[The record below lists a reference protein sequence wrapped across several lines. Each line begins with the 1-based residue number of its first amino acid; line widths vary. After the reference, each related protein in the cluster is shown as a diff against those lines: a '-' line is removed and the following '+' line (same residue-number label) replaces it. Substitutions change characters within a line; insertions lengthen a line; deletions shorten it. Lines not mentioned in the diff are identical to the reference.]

1 MERAERFRAARRDPR
16 LVVLEGFHAVKH
28 AVRFGAEIVELVASE
43 EAPLEDLSAELAPD
57 MRGRLEGVQRVPAD
71 RFAELSPAP
80 PPTGIVGIAER
91 PAVGAAEA
99 LETEGPAQVVF
110 LEEPRR
116 LENVGAVVRVAAAAG
131 AAGVL
136 TSGPHDPW
144 HPAAVR
150 GSAGLHF
157 ALPVARVDRLPASD
171 RPLVALDP
179 GGVDAA
185 PGVVPPRAVLAFGT
199 ERAGLRPDLLARADL
214 RLRIPM
220 RPGVSSLNLATAVA
234 VALYLPEATTP

>member
-1 MERAERFRAARRDPR
+1 MERAERYRAARRDPT
-16 LVVLEGFHAVKH
+16 LAVLEGFHAVKH
-28 AVRFGAEIVELVASE
+28 ALRFGAELLDLVASE
-43 EAPLEDLSAELAPD
+43 DAPLEDLTRELAPD
-57 MRGRLEGVQRVPAD
+57 VRERLESIDRVPAD
-71 RFAELSPAP
+71 RFADLSPAP
-80 PPTGIVGIAER
+80 PSTGIVGLAAR
-91 PAVGAAEA
+91 PVVDAAEV
-99 LETEGPAQVVF
+99 LVEPGPSPVVF

-185 PGVVPPRAVLAFGT
+185 PGAIPERAVLAFGT
-199 ERAGLRPDLLARADL
+199 ERAGLAPDLLARADL
-214 RLRIPM
+214 RLRLPM
-220 RPGVSSLNLATAVA
+220 REGVSSLNLATAVA
-234 VALYLPEATTP
+234 VTLYLR